1 MHFNGSQNNKFDY
14 VTTFSNKGTHIWS
27 IACNCNYLITNK
39 RLLKQA
45 LTGLVL
51 HRINSIC

>member
-1 MHFNGSQNNKFDY
+1 MHFNGSKNNKFDY
-14 VTTFSNKGTHIWS
+14 VTTFSNKGMHIWS